1 MMSEASSLTSTL
13 GQLSSGQDLSFDE
26 MREAMNL
33 IMQGGVAEENIALLL
48 TALASKGETVEEVAG
63 AASVLREHMRPI
75 RSSRTGLV
83 DTCGTGGGGSQ
94 TFNISTTA
102 AIVAA
107 AAGAPV
113 AKHGN
118 RSVTSRTG
126 SADVL
131 AELGV
136 NIEASV
142 EQVEACLDELGICFC
157 FAPLMHPAMKHV
169 GAVRK
174 KLGIR
179 TIFNVLGPLANPARA
194 QYQLLGAGLPE
205 LRPLLAGAME
215 RLGKES
221 VGKENSQA
229 NWKTI
234 VVSGQDGM
242 GDVTINGKTDVTI
255 VSPEGLEHMR
265 WKPEDFGVDSSP
277 TMGLVVE
284 SPEHSAAVIRKVL
297 KGTPGSARDIVIL
310 NAAAALL
317 CAGLVSSP
325 KEGAEKASEAIGSGA
340 ATGLLAKLAERSHAP
355 A

>member
-1 MMSEASSLTSTL
+1 MPTSSPLTPTL
-13 GQLSSGQDLSFDE
+13 GRLSSGEDLSFDE
-26 MREAMNL
+26 MRQAINC
-33 IMQGGVAEENIALLL
+33 IMAGGIAEEEIGLLL
-48 TALASKGETVEEVAG
+48 TALATKGETVDEVAG
-63 AASVLREHMRPI
+63 AAAALREHMRPI

-136 NIEASV
+136 NIEASI
-142 EQVEACLDELGICFC
+142 EQVEACLDELGLCFC

-215 RLGKES
+215 RLGKETDQQT
-221 VGKENSQA
+221 GTD
-229 NWKTI
+229 WKTI
-234 VVSGQDGM
+234 VVSGEDGM
-242 GDVTINGKTDVTI
+242 GDVTISGKTNVTI
-255 VSPEGLEHMR
+255 IDATGQQELT
-265 WKPEDFGVDSSP
+265 WKPEDFGIERSP

-284 SPEHSAAVIRKVL
+284 SPEHSAAVIRKIL
-297 KGTPGSARDIVIL
+297 KGTPGSARDIVVL
-310 NAAAALL
+310 NASAALL
-317 CAGLVSSP
+317 CAGLADSP
-325 KEGAEKASEAIGSGA
+325 KQGAAKAIEAIDSGA
-340 ATGLLAKLAERSHAP
+340 AADLLANLVKRSHEG
-355 A
+355 